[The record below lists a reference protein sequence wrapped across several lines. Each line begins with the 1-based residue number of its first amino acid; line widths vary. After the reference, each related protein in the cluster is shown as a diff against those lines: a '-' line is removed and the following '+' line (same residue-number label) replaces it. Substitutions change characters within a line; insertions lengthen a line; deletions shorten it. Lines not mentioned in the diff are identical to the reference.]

1 MEPVES
7 PAAVAR
13 SAARLVADSADLGGR
28 MLDGARHFYS
38 IADEEVEVATTAKT
52 EVLRV
57 DKMRLYRY
65 EPLAPRR
72 VSTPLLIVYSLIGRY
87 TMLDLQ
93 PDRSIIRNLLEQG
106 IEVYLVD
113 WGNPGRADHCLR
125 FEDYVEE
132 YVARS
137 VEHIRESESVDQV
150 ALLGVC
156 EGGVFT
162 SSYAAL
168 HPEHVSHLAVAVTPF
183 DFHADTEEPD
193 KPEHGFLNRWA
204 RNVDAEVIEELIDS
218 FGCLPGHLTGLIFQE
233 MTPAK
238 TLTKYNWDLPA
249 ALAGSRDQAL
259 HFLRME
265 KWLADRPHHPAAA
278 AKQWMVELYRENRL
292 ARGEFHLDGQR
303 VDLKRLTMPILNIF
317 AHKDHIIPAPT
328 SRALRHLA
336 GSDDYSELELPVG
349 HIGTFVSRK
358 ANRRFSDTL
367 ADWLAKR
374 QAGTA
379 VRTTS
384 RPSEAAA

>member
-1 MEPVES
+1 MASVES
-7 PAAVAR
+7 PAAMAR
-13 SAARLVADSADLGGR
+13 SAARLVAESAELGGR

-38 IADEEVEVATTAKT
+38 IADQDVEVATAAKT

-65 EPLAPRR
+65 QPLAPRQ

-93 PDRSIIRNLLEQG
+93 PDRSIIRNLLAQG

-137 VEHIRESESVDQV
+137 VDYIREQESVDQV

-162 SSYAAL
+162 ASYAAL
-168 HPEHVSHLAVAVTPF
+168 HPQHVSHLAVAVTPF
-183 DFHADTEEPD
+183 DFHADSEQPD
-193 KPEHGFLNRWA
+193 KLEHGFLNRWA
-204 RNVDAEVIEELIDS
+204 RNVDADVIEELIDS

-238 TLTKYNWDLPA
+238 TLTKYNWDLPG

-292 ARGEFHLDGQR
+292 ARGTFTLDGEP
-303 VDLKRLTMPILNIF
+303 VDLRRLTMPILNIF
-317 AHKDHIIPAPT
+317 ALKDHIIPAPT
-328 SRALRHLA
+328 SRALKYLA
-336 GSDDYSELELPVG
+336 GSDDYTELELPVG

-367 ADWLAKR
+367 ADWLAAR
-374 QAGTA
+374 QAGA
-379 VRTTS
+379 VARPT